1 MHHHGDD
8 PLTSVIVCN
17 HGLHRSHGV
26 ALATQE
32 ILNHLTDPNDC
43 GRMFNVQLFQISK
56 AGHYKKDYDKL
67 KAASVGYTKPIM
79 IGLRSDSAGNWEW
92 TDGSPVDLT
101 CRSQQSQLNIA
112 TRPQSR

>member
-1 MHHHGDD
+1 MAVLPQTG
-8 PLTSVIVCN
+8 
-17 HGLHRSHGV
+17 G
-26 ALATQE
+26 
-32 ILNHLTDPNDC
+32 HLYSIHD
-43 GRMFNVQLFQISK
+43 Q
-56 AGHYKKDYDKL
+56 KDYDKL

-101 CRSQQSQLNIA
+101 CRSQLNIA

>member
-1 MHHHGDD
+1 MWS
-8 PLTSVIVCN
+8 LT
-17 HGLHRSHGV
+17 RA
-26 ALATQE
+26 ALPQTGG
-32 ILNHLTDPNDC
+32 HLYSIHD
-43 GRMFNVQLFQISK
+43 Q
-56 AGHYKKDYDKL
+56 KDYDKL

-101 CRSQQSQLNIA
+101 CRSQQSQPNIA